1 MMLVVL
7 VTMVKMLRGAQD
19 TKKIT
24 EINVR
29 RMFVLL
35 LLFFLR
41 AAVADSPEV
50 FRFSWEALK
59 VW

>member
-1 MMLVVL
+1 M
-7 VTMVKMLRGAQD
+7 TMVKMLRGAQD

-29 RMFVLL
+29 MMFVLL

-41 AAVADSPEV
+41 TAVAESPDV
-50 FRFSWEALK
+50 FRFNWEALK
-59 VW
+59 VK